1 VPFLHKIPILGAA
14 FGAKSVT
21 NARTELI
28 ILLTP
33 RVIYDE
39 NEMVTVSEELKLRL
53 RKLRGVMK
61 GDK

>member
-21 NARTELI
+21 TAKTELVI
-28 ILLTP
+28 FLTP

-39 NEMVTVSEELKLRL
+39 TEVVTVSEELKNRMRRL
-53 RKLRGVMK
+53 QGMMQEK
-61 GDK
+61 